1 MTKINITRRLNIIKI
16 TVCTLSIF
24 CFSACSDFL
33 DEKPQS
39 EFTTEGTGEEDL
51 TSKYLSISDAQA
63 ELQGAYNSFKDDIF
77 QIENYMANDVQ
88 SDNCYVGGD
97 GPNEEAQD
105 LLKITA
111 TNSKVNMVWSQ
122 YQSMAGSA
130 TSVIENTRLM
140 KPESATEQERK
151 QVMAEAK
158 FIRAWA
164 YFDMV
169 RLWGDLP
176 LVLQLIPTI
185 TAENLE
191 IWYPVMYPER
201 TPEDKIYEQII
212 EDLDETETISYLPS
226 KSSGAFQATKGAAYG
241 LLAKVYATRGKKSE
255 RDYGKVIDYCDKVI
269 GEGYQ
274 LVDDFDALWDPD
286 NKFTTESIFEVYY
299 TAESPNWA
307 YWTLLKEDD
316 GSVTWRR
323 YCTPTHDLINKFD
336 KEKDVRYVSSITW
349 KSVPYDTYWPADNY
363 PLSYKIREKNS
374 DIILMRLADFLLLKA
389 EALVEIGQSGE
400 AMDIV
405 NKIRERAG
413 LGASSLNREMSQAD
427 ARIAV
432 ENERQL
438 ELYMEAQRW
447 YDLLRNDRMLEVMRK
462 HKDQKG
468 NLIFSD
474 LQEFRTKWP
483 VPQEEM
489 DKNTNL
495 VQNEGY

>member
-1 MTKINITRRLNIIKI
+1 MIKRNIIKI
-16 TVCTLSIF
+16 TCCALSIF

-39 EFTTEGTGEEDL
+39 DFTSEATDDDGL

-63 ELQGAYNSFKDDIF
+63 ELQGAYNSFKADIF
-77 QIENYMANDVQ
+77 QQENFMANDVQ

-97 GPNEEAQD
+97 GTNEEAVD
-105 LLKITA
+105 LLKMTA
-111 TNSKVNMVWSQ
+111 TNSKATMVWSQ

-130 TSVIENTRLM
+130 TTVIENTKLM
-140 KPESATEQERK
+140 KPESAPEQDRNR
-151 QVMAEAK
+151 VMAEAK

-176 LVLQLIPTI
+176 IVLQLIPTI
-185 TAENLE
+185 TAENLDK
-191 IWYPVMYPER
+191 WYPVMYPER
-201 TPEDKIYEQII
+201 TPEDKVYDQII
-212 EDLDETETISYLPS
+212 EDLDEANTISYLPS

-241 LLAKVYATRGKKSE
+241 LLAKVQATRGKKSE
-255 RDYGKVIDYCDKVI
+255 RDYEKVISYCDKAI
-269 GEGYQ
+269 NEGYR
-274 LVDDFDALWDPD
+274 LVDDFDALWNPD
-286 NKFTTESIFEVYY
+286 NKFTSESIFEVYY

-323 YCTPTHDLINKFD
+323 YCTPTHDLISKFD
-336 KEKDVRYVSSITW
+336 KEKDVRYTSSIIW
-349 KSVPYDTYWPADNY
+349 KSVPYDAYWPADNY

-374 DIILMRLADFLLLKA
+374 DIILMRLADILLLKA
-389 EALVEIGQSGE
+389 EALVEVGKPADAI
-400 AMDIV
+400 DIV

-413 LGASSLNREMSQAD
+413 LGASSLNRSMSQAD
-427 ARIAV
+427 ARLAV

-447 YDLLRNDRMLEVMRK
+447 YDLLRNERMLEVMRK
-462 HKDQKG
+462 HKDQNG
-468 NLIFSD
+468 NLIFAN

-483 VPQEEM
+483 VPQGEM